1 MSPRA
6 AWWLEDLGFKNVYD
20 YVPGK
25 ADWLANGWREEA
37 KQNMYAR
44 VTNIRFSP
52 ELRAEVVRAAQALAR
67 VLREQRGFNGL
78 QVLIDQ
84 DVGKGI
90 IVSFWET
97 EADAE
102 ASEASSSYIGQMS
115 MMSSF
120 LSERLAPETYQ
131 VDVRA

>member
-1 MSPRA
+1 
-6 AWWLEDLGFKNVYD
+6 
-20 YVPGK
+20 
-25 ADWLANGWREEA
+25 
-37 KQNMYAR
+37 MYAR

-52 ELRAEVVRAAQALAR
+52 NMGAEVVAVAQGLAR
-67 VLREQRGFNGL
+67 ILNEQRGFNGL
-78 QVLIDQ
+78 QVLTDQ

-120 LSERLAPETYQ
+120 LSERLAPETYH

>member
-1 MSPRA
+1 
-6 AWWLEDLGFKNVYD
+6 
-20 YVPGK
+20 
-25 ADWLANGWREEA
+25 
-37 KQNMYAR
+37 MYAR

-52 ELRAEVVRAAQALAR
+52 ELGAEVVAAAQGLAR
-67 VLREQRGFNGL
+67 VLKEHRGFNGL
-78 QVLIDQ
+78 QVLTDQ
-84 DVGKGI
+84 DVGRGI

-120 LSERLAPETYQ
+120 LYEFLRSETYEVAVQ
-131 VDVRA
+131 A